1 MNYIK
6 FLRQYVGHEPILT
19 AGVGLFVFNENKEV
33 LMQLRT
39 DYNQWGFPGGAMELG
54 ESFEQTAKRELK
66 EETSLDIIEMKM
78 IKILSG
84 EDTYREYPNGDKL
97 YDITAIFVVTKYMGN
112 VKVNDTESKK
122 FEWFDVNNLPE
133 NMTNH
138 TKKILNKYSNILND
152 IVLELWIIF
161 VQVYI
166 LKSEEDNMNNKY
178 DFFIAG
184 RARNKENILKICD
197 LFDKYKISYYCFL
210 KNEDNWGYGNKNQT
224 PEEKQKEFESLS
236 LKSDIVLNLFH
247 NDLEGEKKSKNLLL
261 VLPAGK
267 AAHIES
273 GIAYGLGKKC
283 YAIGEYDATDTL
295 YNIFD
300 EIFINETELEEFLK
314 KYSKNWIKSFSIGM

>member
-1 MNYIK
+1 
-6 FLRQYVGHEPILT
+6 
-19 AGVGLFVFNENKEV
+19 
-33 LMQLRT
+33 
-39 DYNQWGFPGGAMELG
+39 
-54 ESFEQTAKRELK
+54 
-66 EETSLDIIEMKM
+66 MKM

-133 NMTNH
+133 N
-138 TKKILNKYSNILND
+138 
-152 IVLELWIIF
+152 
-161 VQVYI
+161 
-166 LKSEEDNMNNKY
+166 
-178 DFFIAG
+178 
-184 RARNKENILKICD
+184 ILKIYD

-224 PEEKQKEFESLS
+224 PEKKQKEFESLS

-247 NDLEGEKKSKNLLL
+247 NDLE
-261 VLPAGK
+261 
-267 AAHIES
+267 
-273 GIAYGLGKKC
+273 C

-300 EIFINETELEEFLK
+300 EIFINETELEEF
-314 KYSKNWIKSFSIGM
+314 